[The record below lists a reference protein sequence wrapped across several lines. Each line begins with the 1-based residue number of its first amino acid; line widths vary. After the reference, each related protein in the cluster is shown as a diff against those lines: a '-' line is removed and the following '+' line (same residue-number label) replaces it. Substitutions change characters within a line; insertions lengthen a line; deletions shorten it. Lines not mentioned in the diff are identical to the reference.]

1 MKDLNKLI
9 EKQNYQVLFIVSNLF
24 ILVKNIKSPIEIL
37 KKVKL
42 VIWWLFIS
50 IFYLFLDR

>member
-37 KKVKL
+37 KKFKL
-42 VIWWLFIS
+42 VI
-50 IFYLFLDR
+50 

>member
-42 VIWWLFIS
+42 VI
-50 IFYLFLDR
+50 

>member
-24 ILVKNIKSPIEIL
+24 ILVENIKSPIEIL

-42 VIWWLFIS
+42 VI
-50 IFYLFLDR
+50 